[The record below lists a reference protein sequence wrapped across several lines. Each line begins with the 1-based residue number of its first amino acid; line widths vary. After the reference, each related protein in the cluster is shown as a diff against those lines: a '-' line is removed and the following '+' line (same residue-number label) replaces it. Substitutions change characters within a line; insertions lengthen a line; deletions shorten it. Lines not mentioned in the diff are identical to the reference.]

1 MLNFKDNFTA
11 NNFGWNGKHVVAG
24 DRIEAQSVVTRVAG
38 TDSLKFT
45 VNSGDKPVGNSERS
59 ELLWAFRT
67 NDHDE
72 CASSEEAY
80 YGWSIFLPADFV
92 APSTFCTVLQLHGQN
107 NLPSNQAA
115 PSFYIDI
122 AGGRYNLKQNGGDTS
137 NVIRL
142 TTDLGQLV
150 LGQWVDF
157 LFKVKWAADGTAQ
170 TQVWKRVN
178 GEGDLILVATTNTPN
193 LYSKN
198 GVAVPHYWKRGIYRN
213 DEAFSNVLY
222 QGHFVK
228 ATTFEEAAYKSFWE

>member
-1 MLNFKDNFTA
+1 MLLFKDDFTKA
-11 NNFGWNGKHVVAG
+11 NFGWNGKHTVAA
-24 DRIEAQSVVTRVAG
+24 DRIQAQSVITRVAG

-45 VNSGDKPVGNSERS
+45 LNTGDKPVGNSERS
-59 ELLWAFRT
+59 ELLWPFRT
-67 NDHDE
+67 GDHDE

-80 YGWSIFLPADFV
+80 YGWSIYLPTDFV
-92 APSTFCTVLQLHGQN
+92 APSTFCTVLQLHGPN

-122 AGGRYNLKQNGGDTS
+122 AAGRYNLKQNGGDTS

-193 LYSKN
+193 MYSKN

-222 QGHFVK
+222 QSHFVK
-228 ATTFEEAAYKSFWE
+228 ASTFEEAAYKAFWE